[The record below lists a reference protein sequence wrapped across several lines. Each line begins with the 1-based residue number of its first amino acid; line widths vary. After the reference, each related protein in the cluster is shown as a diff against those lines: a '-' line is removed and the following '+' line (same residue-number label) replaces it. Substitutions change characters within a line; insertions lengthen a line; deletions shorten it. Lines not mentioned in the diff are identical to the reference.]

1 MQEKGSM
8 KYEVV
13 YEVHMTPNVF
23 VNAKRVTMELKM
35 GH

>member
-1 MQEKGSM
+1 M